1 MRVMLSCGEAS
12 GDLYAGALVEALRAR
27 VPEIDVFGLGG
38 DRFKAA
44 GGRLVADFH
53 GIAVTGLLEAVR
65 ILPDSYALY
74 RRLVN
79 AARTER
85 PDVLVLIDFPDFN
98 FRLMAAVKRLGVP
111 VVYYV
116 SPQLWAWRPGRIQ
129 TMKALVDLVL
139 PIFPFE
145 ERLYRAE
152 GVDVTFVGHPLV
164 ELVDVRES
172 REQLTARLD
181 LDPARPI
188 VSLLPGSRPNE
199 LHRIVPVLAAAVPRI
214 ASAVVGTQFLVARA
228 PNLPDSFFL
237 PFQGSGAPVRIVE
250 GATDDVLAAS
260 DAVIT
265 ASGTAT
271 VQTALHGK
279 PMVVVYRLSPVTYKL
294 GKPLVRVSMYSMV
307 NLVAGA
313 RIVEELIQERCTPEN
328 VAREAVDLL
337 TNPERVADMREQLA
351 IVRDKLGGIGASG
364 RAADAILEVARRQLT
379 EKEAHA

>member
-1 MRVMLSCGEAS
+1 
-12 GDLYAGALVEALRAR
+12 
-27 VPEIDVFGLGG
+27 
-38 DRFKAA
+38 
-44 GGRLVADFH
+44 
-53 GIAVTGLLEAVR
+53 
-65 ILPDSYALY
+65 
-74 RRLVN
+74 
-79 AARTER
+79 
-85 PDVLVLIDFPDFN
+85 
-98 FRLMAAVKRLGVP
+98 MAAVKRLGVP

-116 SPQLWAWRPGRIQ
+116 SPQLWAWRPGRLQ
-129 TMKALVDLVL
+129 TMKALVDRVL

-145 ERLYRAE
+145 ESLYRAE
-152 GVDVTFVGHPLV
+152 GVDVQFVGHPLV
-164 ELVDVRES
+164 ELVEVHES
-172 REQLTARLD
+172 REQLTTRLG

-188 VSLLPGSRPNE
+188 VALLPGSRPNE
-199 LHRIVPVLAAAVPRI
+199 LHRMVPVLAAAVPRI

-228 PNLPDSFFL
+228 PNLPDSYFL

-307 NLVAGA
+307 NLVAGE
-313 RIVEELIQERCTPEN
+313 RVVEELIQERCTPEN

-337 TNPERVADMREQLA
+337 TNHERVADMKEHLA
-351 IVRDKLGGIGASG
+351 MVRDKLGGIGASG
-364 RAADAILEVARRQLT
+364 RAADAILEVARRQPT
-379 EKEAHA
+379 KKAAHA

>member
-279 PMVVVYRLSPVTYKL
+279 PMVDVYRLSPVTYKL

-337 TNPERVADMREQLA
+337 TNPERVADMKDQLA
-351 IVRDKLGGIGASG
+351 IVRNKLGGIGASG
-364 RAADAILEVARRQLT
+364 RAADAILEVARRQPT